1 MELVF
6 NKVTNPLGHGPLTS
20 KERSLLLIAGYNK
33 DSTTKLIASFQKIS
47 ENYDETSDIFWQW
60 NEESVHW
67 EIKHSEYVTKFRSN
81 LGLTDGNR
89 SRRRTKPPC

>member
-6 NKVTNPLGHGPLTS
+6 NKVTNPHRFGCLTS
-20 KERSLLLIAGYNK
+20 KDRSLLHIAGYNAK
-33 DSTTKLIASFQKIS
+33 GTSELIASFVTILD
-47 ENYDETSDIFWQW
+47 NYDETSDIFWQW